1 MFRRLGLIVGLA
13 LAPLAAQATG
23 QVSDFTLDNG
33 LQVVVVE
40 DHRSPSVTHMIWYR
54 AGAADEL
61 PGQGGVA
68 HLLEHLMFNST
79 DDMEAGEFSATVEA
93 NGGSDN
99 AFTSWDYTAYH
110 QTVSSDRLGLMMQME
125 ADRMRDLVLV
135 PEEVETEISVVLEE
149 RAQRTDGSPGALFNE
164 QMSATYFRNHAYGRP
179 IIGWRHEIQN
189 LTIEM
194 LQDWYDLHYHPNNA
208 ILVVAGDV
216 TPEEVRALAEEH
228 YGPIP
233 ASPDIASVESRMRP
247 VEPPQDALR
256 RVYYEDDRV
265 ANPYVSILFP
275 VDDTLVNDVR
285 SAATMELL
293 RAVLSDRDFTSVF
306 ARELQIDNEL
316 SLFAA
321 AYYSAT
327 SLDHRPFTLLNMP
340 VPGRSLEQAE
350 DDILAV
356 IDEFLED
363 GIDEEAFNRILFQ
376 WEASQ
381 IYAQDDAAG
390 QAQSLGATL
399 TTGFTVEDWENWL
412 DITATI
418 TTDEVMEMA
427 RALFAQDP
435 AVIGYL
441 DRPAPDADETEEVSQ

>member
-1 MFRRLGLIVGLA
+1 MFRRLGLALATA
-13 LAPLAAQATG
+13 LAPLSAQATG
-23 QVSDFTLDNG
+23 EITDFTLDNG

-68 HLLEHLMFNST
+68 HLLEHLMFNGT
-79 DDMEAGEFSATVEA
+79 DELAPGEFSETVEA

-110 QTVSSDRLGLMMQME
+110 QTVAADRLGLMMQME

-135 PEEVETEISVVLEE
+135 PEEVVTEISVVLEE

-164 QMSATYFRNHAYGRP
+164 QMSAAFYRNHPYMRP
-179 IIGWRHEIQN
+179 IIGWRHEIMDLN
-189 LTIEM
+189 IDM

-208 ILVVAGDV
+208 ILVVSGAV

-233 ASPDIASVESRMRP
+233 ANPDIASEEARVRP
-247 VEPPQDALR
+247 SEPPQNALR
-256 RVYYEDDRV
+256 RVTYEDPRV
-265 ANPYVSILFP
+265 ANPYMSMLFP
-275 VDDTLVNDVR
+275 VDDTMVNDVR

-293 RAVLSDRDFTSVF
+293 RAVLSDSDFTSVF
-306 ARELQIDNEL
+306 ARELQIENEV

-321 AYYSAT
+321 AYYNAT

-340 VPGRSLEQAE
+340 VPGRSLDQAE
-350 DDILAV
+350 ADILGV
-356 IDEFLED
+356 IDDFLAD
-363 GIDEEAFNRILFQ
+363 GIDQAAFDRIQFQ
-376 WEASQ
+376 WQASQ

-390 QAQSLGATL
+390 QARSLGTAL
-399 TTGFTVEDWENWL
+399 TTGFTVEDWESWL

-418 TTDEVMEMA
+418 TPDEVMDMA
-427 RALFAQDP
+427 RVLFAQEP
-435 AVIGYL
+435 AVIGHIT
-441 DRPAPDADETEEVSQ
+441 RPAPADEEVSQ

>member
-1 MFRRLGLIVGLA
+1 MFRPLGLACAVA
-13 LAPLAAQATG
+13 FAPLSAQATG
-23 QVSDFTLDNG
+23 EITDFTLDNG

-54 AGAADEL
+54 AGAADEAL
-61 PGQGGVA
+61 GQGGVA
-68 HLLEHLMFNST
+68 HLLEHLMFNGT
-79 DDMEAGEFSATVEA
+79 DELAPGEFSETVEA

-99 AFTSWDYTAYH
+99 AFTSWDYTGYH
-110 QTVSSDRLGLMMQME
+110 QTVAADRLGLMMDME

-135 PEEVETEISVVLEE
+135 PEEVVTEISVVLEE

-164 QMSATYFRNHAYGRP
+164 QMTAAYFRNHPYGRP
-179 IIGWRHEIQN
+179 IIGWRHEIQD

-208 ILVVAGDV
+208 VVVVAGAV
-216 TPEEVRALAEEH
+216 TPDEVRALAEEH

-233 ASPDIASVESRMRP
+233 ANPDIASVESRVRP
-247 VEPPQDALR
+247 SEPPQNALR
-256 RVYYEDDRV
+256 RVVYEDPRV
-265 ANPYVSILFP
+265 ANPYVSMQFP
-275 VDDTLVNDVR
+275 VDDTLVGDLR
-285 SAATMELL
+285 SGATLQLL
-293 RAVLSDRDFTSVF
+293 RAVLSDSDFTSVF
-306 ARELQIDNEL
+306 ARELQIENEV

-327 SLDHRPFTLLNMP
+327 SLDYRPFSLLNMP

-350 DDILAV
+350 ADILGVVA
-356 IDEFLED
+356 DFLED
-363 GIDEEAFNRILFQ
+363 GIDQEAFERILFQ
-376 WEASQ
+376 WQASE

-390 QAQSLGATL
+390 QARSLGTSL
-399 TTGFTVEDWENWL
+399 MSGYTVEEWETWL

-418 TTDEVMEMA
+418 TPDEVMEMA

-435 AVIGYL
+435 AVIGHIT
-441 DRPAPDADETEEVSQ
+441 RPAPEDEEVSQ

>member
-1 MFRRLGLIVGLA
+1 MFRRLGLAFAMA
-13 LAPLAAQATG
+13 LAPLSAQATG
-23 QVSDFTLDNG
+23 EITDFTLDNG

-68 HLLEHLMFNST
+68 HLLEHLMFNGT
-79 DDMEAGEFSATVEA
+79 DELAPGEFSETVEA

-110 QTVSSDRLGLMMQME
+110 QTVAADRLGLMMQME

-135 PEEVETEISVVLEE
+135 PEEVVTEISVVLEE

-164 QMSATYFRNHAYGRP
+164 QMSAAFYRNHPYMRP
-179 IIGWRHEIQN
+179 IIGWRHEIMGLN
-189 LTIEM
+189 IDM

-208 ILVVAGDV
+208 ILVVSGDV

-233 ASPDIASVESRMRP
+233 ANPDIASEEARVRP
-247 VEPPQDALR
+247 SEPPQNALR
-256 RVYYEDDRV
+256 RVTYEDPRV
-265 ANPYVSILFP
+265 ANPYMSMLFP
-275 VDDTLVNDVR
+275 VDDAMVSDVR

-293 RAVLSDRDFTSVF
+293 RAVLSDSDFTSVF
-306 ARELQIDNEL
+306 ARELQIENEV

-321 AYYSAT
+321 AYYNAT

-350 DDILAV
+350 ADIMGV
-356 IDEFLED
+356 IGDFLND
-363 GIDEEAFNRILFQ
+363 GIDQAAFDRIQFQ
-376 WEASQ
+376 WQASQ

-390 QAQSLGATL
+390 QARSLGTAL
-399 TTGFTVEDWENWL
+399 TTGFTVEDWESWL

-418 TTDEVMEMA
+418 TPDEVMEMA
-427 RALFAQDP
+427 RTLFAQEP
-435 AVIGYL
+435 AVIGHIT
-441 DRPAPDADETEEVSQ
+441 RPAPADEEVSQ

>member
-1 MFRRLGLIVGLA
+1 MFRRLGLTLGLA
-13 LAPLAAQATG
+13 FTPLAVQATG
-23 QVSDFTLDNG
+23 EISDFTLDNG

-61 PGQGGVA
+61 PGQGGIA
-68 HLLEHLMFNST
+68 HLLEHLMFNGT
-79 DDMEAGEFSATVEA
+79 DDMAPGEFSETVEA

-110 QTVSSDRLGLMMQME
+110 QTVAADRLGLMMQME

-164 QMSATYFRNHAYGRP
+164 QMSAAYYRNHPYGQP
-179 IIGWRHEIQN
+179 IIGWRHEIRE

-208 ILVVAGDV
+208 IVVVAGDV

-233 ASPDIASVESRMRP
+233 ANPDTDDQESRVRP
-247 VEPPQDALR
+247 AEPPQNALR
-256 RVYYEDDRV
+256 RVIYEDPRV
-265 ANPYVSILFP
+265 ANPYVSMLFP
-275 VDDTLVNDVR
+275 VDETLAYDLR
-285 SAATMELL
+285 SQATLELL
-293 RAVLSDRDFTSVF
+293 RAVLSDSDFTSVF
-306 ARELQIDNEL
+306 ARELQIENEV

-321 AYYSAT
+321 AYYSST
-327 SLDHRPFTLLNMP
+327 NLDNRPFTLLNMP
-340 VPGRSLEQAE
+340 IPGRSLEQAE
-350 DDILAV
+350 ADILGV
-356 IDEFLED
+356 VEDFLEE
-363 GIDEEAFNRILFQ
+363 GIDQAAFDRIQFQ
-376 WEASQ
+376 WQASQ

-390 QAQSLGATL
+390 QARSLGTAL
-399 TTGFTVEDWENWL
+399 TTGYSVEDWENWL
-412 DITATI
+412 EVTASI

-435 AVIGYL
+435 AVIGHL
-441 DRPAPDADETEEVSQ
+441 TRPAPETEEEEVSQ

>member
-1 MFRRLGLIVGLA
+1 MFRRFGLA
-13 LAPLAAQATG
+13 FAVASAPLSAQATG
-23 QVSDFTLDNG
+23 EITDFTLDNG

-68 HLLEHLMFNST
+68 HLLEHLMFNGT
-79 DDMEAGEFSATVEA
+79 DELAPGEFSETVEA

-110 QTVSSDRLGLMMQME
+110 QTVAADRLGLMMQME

-135 PEEVETEISVVLEE
+135 PEEVVTEISVVLEE

-164 QMSATYFRNHAYGRP
+164 QMSAAFYRNHPYMRP
-179 IIGWRHEIQN
+179 IIGWRHEIMDLN
-189 LTIEM
+189 IDM

-208 ILVVAGDV
+208 ILVVSGDV

-233 ASPDIASVESRMRP
+233 ANPDIPSEEARVRP
-247 VEPPQDALR
+247 SEPPQNALR
-256 RVYYEDDRV
+256 RVVYEDPRV
-265 ANPYVSILFP
+265 ANPYLSMLFP
-275 VDDTLVNDVR
+275 VDDTLVSDVR

-293 RAVLSDRDFTSVF
+293 RAVLSDSDFTSVF
-306 ARELQIDNEL
+306 ARELQIENEV

-321 AYYSAT
+321 AYYNAT
-327 SLDHRPFTLLNMP
+327 SLDHRPFTLLNIP

-350 DDILAV
+350 ADITGV
-356 IDEFLED
+356 IGDFLED
-363 GIDEEAFNRILFQ
+363 GIDQAAFDRIQFQ
-376 WEASQ
+376 WQASQ

-390 QAQSLGATL
+390 QARSLGTAL
-399 TTGFTVEDWENWL
+399 TTGFTVEDWESWL
-412 DITATI
+412 DVTATI
-418 TTDEVMEMA
+418 TPDEVMEMA
-427 RALFAQDP
+427 RVLFAQDP
-435 AVIGYL
+435 AVIGHIT
-441 DRPAPDADETEEVSQ
+441 RPAPADEEVSQ

>member
-1 MFRRLGLIVGLA
+1 MFRRLGLAYAMAI
-13 LAPLAAQATG
+13 APLSANATG
-23 QVSDFTLDNG
+23 EITDFTLENG

-68 HLLEHLMFNST
+68 HLLEHLMFNGT
-79 DDMEAGEFSATVEA
+79 DELAPGEFSETVEA

-110 QTVSSDRLGLMMQME
+110 QTVAADRLGLMMRME

-164 QMSATYFRNHAYGRP
+164 QTTAAFFRNHPYGRP
-179 IIGWRHEIQN
+179 IIGWRHEIME
-189 LTIEM
+189 LDIDM

-208 ILVVAGDV
+208 IVVVAGDV

-233 ASPDIASVESRMRP
+233 ANPDISSVEARVRP
-247 VEPPQDALR
+247 SEPPQNALR
-256 RVYYEDDRV
+256 RVIYEDPRV
-265 ANPYVSILFP
+265 ANPYVSMQFP
-275 VDDTLVNDVR
+275 VSDALVNDVR
-285 SAATMELL
+285 SGATMQLL
-293 RAVLSDRDFTSVF
+293 RAVLSDSDFTSVF
-306 ARELQIDNEL
+306 ARELQIENEV

-321 AYYSAT
+321 AYYSTT

-340 VPGRSLEQAE
+340 VPGRSLEQSEA
-350 DDILAV
+350 DILGV
-356 IDEFLED
+356 IEDFLED
-363 GIDEEAFNRILFQ
+363 GIDQEAFDRIQFQ
-376 WEASQ
+376 WQASQ

-390 QAQSLGATL
+390 QARSLGTSL
-399 TTGFTVEDWENWL
+399 TTGYTVEEWETWL
-412 DITATI
+412 DVTATI
-418 TTDEVMEMA
+418 TPDEVMEMA
-427 RALFAQDP
+427 RALFAQEP
-435 AVIGYL
+435 AVIGHIT
-441 DRPAPDADETEEVSQ
+441 RPAPADEEVSQ